1 MNQSQILI
9 AEMSDADSGP
19 AGRLLVV
26 DRAQRT
32 QCRAPAFR
40 FVEPFDV
47 TEHIGTGFM
56 RLIVLP
62 ASTRGYVRSSAWRR
76 SFPSLLQELLEL
88 LTRTLAALIGVTAR
102 RENRS
107 MTTATHSRLKTVQA
121 ENARLKKLLAE

>member
-32 QCRAPAFR
+32 
-40 FVEPFDV
+40 
-47 TEHIGTGFM
+47 
-56 RLIVLP
+56 RLV
-62 ASTRGYVRSSAWRR
+62 RGWYVRSSAWRR

-107 MTTATHSRLKTVQA
+107 MTTATYSRLKTVQA